1 MAATAAVVSST
12 HDGAVVTTRPRTVP
26 ARLQE
31 TESLLA
37 LVPDTSV
44 EPCAPVRR
52 VKERTSLDGTSG
64 APIRRLPGAVAYAWD
79 WQLQGSCRTADP
91 DLFFHPWGERDPMR
105 GRRERGA
112 KAVCASCPVLEA
124 CRSYALTTKEPY
136 GVWGGLSEHD
146 RELILGVRF
155 G

>member
-1 MAATAAVVSST
+1 MAASAAVVSY
-12 HDGAVVTTRPRTVP
+12 DRPIGTAPDLLDEVEP
-26 ARLQE
+26 H
-31 TESLLA
+31 LA
-37 LVPDTSV
+37 LVPQI
-44 EPCAPVRR
+44 EAPVRR
-52 VKERTSLDGTSG
+52 PKERTALDGTSG
-64 APIRRLPGAVAYAWD
+64 APIRRLPGAVSYAWD

-112 KAVCASCPVLEA
+112 KAICAGCPVLET

-146 RELILGVRF
+146 REQILGVRF